1 MLRAV
6 PPDSKSSDRE
16 ASSRRVL
23 TAALLGSLLIHL
35 GLGLL
40 FLHFSKPVASKR
52 TPPSSAGIEIE
63 VQRSPELVPVAPEK
77 PLEPARSE
85 KPRVVGGS
93 TRGATNQRAKIVRGH
108 QAAAEPSPNNGDV
121 PRQLDLTLHGPIAT
135 ASPGGKTTRNLPSE
149 VEEVRKSVA
158 QSRINEWID
167 DDSASRRVEK
177 GQVDD
182 WFAGLHRALDHAL
195 NQHPPPAS
203 LAPSTAIALLRQYGD
218 SAARYGATGSPNEP
232 GGTPGAPT
240 SPGPDRGPLAGAL
253 GPPHTFALQTEGSAS
268 DLWAVVELSYDLE
281 GKLRGSRLL
290 RSSGSREFNLHVL
303 NVVALGLP
311 GLPAMPDGGEG
322 IHPNGTRSIWQVR
335 GHVTFER
342 DMSELSLKNDAW
354 YLPVAAATSL
364 LTGHFDETTGYVG
377 YQDLRKPHLRCE
389 VELLQVY

>member
-1 MLRAV
+1 
-6 PPDSKSSDRE
+6 
-16 ASSRRVL
+16 
-23 TAALLGSLLIHL
+23 
-35 GLGLL
+35 
-40 FLHFSKPVASKR
+40 
-52 TPPSSAGIEIE
+52 
-63 VQRSPELVPVAPEK
+63 
-77 PLEPARSE
+77 
-85 KPRVVGGS
+85 
-93 TRGATNQRAKIVRGH
+93 
-108 QAAAEPSPNNGDV
+108 
-121 PRQLDLTLHGPIAT
+121 
-135 ASPGGKTTRNLPSE
+135 

-240 SPGPDRGPLAGAL
+240 SPGPDRGPLAG
-253 GPPHTFALQTEGSAS
+253 
-268 DLWAVVELSYDLE
+268 AVVELSYDLE